1 MGSDKNSLRIHPK
14 DSNSIARE
22 KNEKLLE
29 IVRRL
34 ERENSKLKSQYK
46 TMETAWGKTEEKY
59 KEAVKDIPLKEI
71 MDSVKNNNPLKS
83 KIKNKD
89 ECDKCGSKKLKK
101 IIFDGFYVVKCDQ
114 CNYRNRVDDNPTK

>member
-1 MGSDKNSLRIHPK
+1 MSSDKNSLRVHPK

-34 ERENSKLKSQYK
+34 EKENNKLKSQYK

-71 MDSVKNNNPLKS
+71 MDSVKNGNPLQVNS
-83 KIKNKD
+83 KNKD
-89 ECDKCGSKKLKK
+89 GCGKCGSKKLKK
-101 IIFDGFYVVKCDQ
+101 IVFDGFYVVKCDQ
-114 CNYRNRVDDNPTK
+114 CSYRNRVDDNPTK